1 MPPNGVFNCP
11 ASPKYL
17 SKIPLALRSLFF
29 GARRTFLPLAAEASG
44 ACSFLPFPVPSPSH
58 LIVIGTSAGGM
69 PALTR
74 LVATLPATLPAAVL
88 VVQHLSPESTGEP
101 LVARLAAHSA
111 LPCRLATHGQ
121 HLQAGHVYLAPP
133 DRHLLVKDSHLLV
146 TKGPRENNY
155 RPAADAL
162 FRSAAVEYDS
172 HTIGVVLTGML
183 HDGTAGLDFIKR
195 CGGVAV
201 VQDPADAEFP
211 SMPESALRNV
221 AIDYVV
227 PLDQMGRLLT
237 DLVSSDPA
245 PKAAGVATPIPPELK
260 LEAAIAERVVGT
272 TEEVT
277 KLGHQ
282 VPLTCPDCGGSLWEI
297 NTGSVLRYR
306 CHTGHAFT
314 ADALADST
322 QHTLEETLWVALR
335 MMEERKNLLASMASH
350 GEGHWN
356 VQQAERVVEIKR
368 HINRLREFLLNG
380 ADGNHSKAAGP
391 EEGFAP

>member
-1 MPPNGVFNCP
+1 
-11 ASPKYL
+11 
-17 SKIPLALRSLFF
+17 
-29 GARRTFLPLAAEASG
+29 
-44 ACSFLPFPVPSPSH
+44 
-58 LIVIGTSAGGM
+58 M

-74 LVATLPATLPAAVL
+74 LVAQLPASLPAAVL

-101 LVARLAAHSA
+101 LVNRLAAHTG
-111 LPCRLATHGQ
+111 LRCQLATNGA
-121 HLQAGHVYLAPP
+121 HLKAGHLYLAPP
-133 DRHLLVKDSHLLV
+133 DRHLLVKDHHLLV

-172 HTIGVVLTGML
+172 HTVGVVLTGML

-201 VQDPADAEFP
+201 VQDPTDAEFP

-227 PLDQMGRLLT
+227 SLDEMGSLLNE
-237 DLVSSDPA
+237 LVSPFPA
-245 PKAAGVATPIPPELK
+245 SEPAGMATPIPADLK

-272 TEEVT
+272 TEQVT
-277 KLGHQ
+277 QLGHQ

-322 QHTLEETLWVALR
+322 QHALEETLWVALR

-356 VQQAERVVEIKR
+356 VQQAERVEEIKR

-380 ADGNHSKAAGP
+380 AEADGSKPVGP
-391 EEGFAP
+391 TEDQAP